1 MNAEEILDLLPFGE
15 SAIVAMAALS
25 AALAALFVWRALLF
39 RDPLGS
45 RLAGLETR
53 HAALRQGMLAP
64 TRRVRHAQSLNAMRR
79 LVAAMNLLRSREATK
94 AALHLARAG
103 LRSKDALVV
112 FFFLKLALPFLFG
125 ALAIVWLYTLEMVN
139 LEPMPRLMAAL
150 GLVLI
155 GAWTPDLYVRN
166 AASKRSA
173 AMRKGVPDALDLL
186 VICAEAGQSLD
197 GALKRVAGE
206 IGLFSPPLAEE
217 LSLTAIELGL
227 MPDRR
232 VALENLVKRTDLAE
246 IKSVVNALAQ
256 TEKYGTPLAQ
266 SLRVLAAEYR
276 SNRLMR
282 AEEKAARLPAILTVP
297 MITFILPP
305 LFVVL
310 LGPAVLRVI
319 DQFIR
324 L

>member
-1 MNAEEILDLLPFGE
+1 MNPEEILDLIPLGE
-15 SAIVAMAALS
+15 SAIVSLAALS
-25 AALAALFVWRALLF
+25 AALAALFFWRALLF
-39 RDPLGS
+39 RDPLGP
-45 RLAGLETR
+45 RLAALEGRRT
-53 HAALRQGMLAP
+53 ALREVLLAPVRRSRHEQGMNL
-64 TRRVRHAQSLNAMRR
+64 MRR
-79 LVAAMNLLRSREATK
+79 LVAAMNLLRSREAAK
-94 AALHLARAG
+94 AVLRLARAG

-112 FFFLKLALPFLFG
+112 FFFLKLALPFLSG
-125 ALAIVWLYTLEMVN
+125 ALAVLWLYAFELVK
-139 LEPMPRLMAAL
+139 LEPMPRLMVAL
-150 GLVLI
+150 GAVLV
-155 GAWTPDLYVRN
+155 GAWAPDIYLHN
-166 AASKRSA
+166 AASKRRQF
-173 AMRKGVPDALDLL
+173 MRKGVPDALDLL

-206 IGLFSPPLAEE
+206 IGLFCPSLGEE
-217 LSLTAIELGL
+217 LSLTAMELGL

-232 VALENLVKRTDLAE
+232 AALENLVKRTNLAE

-276 SNRLMR
+276 NDRLMR

-310 LGPAVLRVI
+310 LGPAVLRVL
-319 DQFIR
+319 DMFIR
-324 L
+324 M